1 MSQSGNGAVD
11 CADVLRCLDD
21 VDDEVRDRAAMYVK
35 VLEDKQMADVYVREE
50 ATFSLASLES
60 ELASYVKDDS
70 RHASAFDLASV
81 PKVSR
86 EQAAAEV
93 ASSRPSAFEEIAASS
108 SKSAEPASA
117 PATASETQSAY
128 AAQIA
133 AVPEFESYG
142 PILKSSAKPIAL
154 SESETEYV
162 VSVVKHIFK
171 EHVVF
176 QFNIS
181 NTIPDTVLEEL
192 SVIMGPQPD
201 CGLTEDFIIPVDSLT
216 SAQGSGTV
224 YVSYTRTEPA
234 SYAAGSFSCTLRFV
248 SKEVDPTTGEPEEE
262 GYPDEYQVEDCDL
275 GAADVSWHPFR
286 SDLFPC

>member
-1 MSQSGNGAVD
+1 VSSSGGELFND
-11 CADVLRCLDD
+11 YKSFADIRCLDD
-21 VDDEVRDRAAMYVK
+21 VDDEVRDRAAMYVR
-35 VLEDKQMADVYVREE
+35 VLDDKELADVYVREE
-50 ATFSLASLES
+50 ATFSLAALES

-70 RHASAFDLASV
+70 RHSTAFDLASV

-93 ASSRPSAFEEIAASS
+93 ASSRPSALESINASS
-108 SKSAEPASA
+108 SKTAEPVT
-117 PATASETQSAY
+117 PATASETQSSY

-142 PILKSSAKPIAL
+142 QILKSSPKPIAL
-154 SESETEYV
+154 TESETEYV
-162 VSVVKHIFK
+162 VSAVKHVFK

-201 CGLTEDFIIPVDSLT
+201 CGLVEDFIIPVTSLT
-216 SAQGSGTV
+216 AAEGTGAV
-224 YVSYTRTEPA
+224 YVSYTREEPSAYA
-234 SYAAGSFSCTLRFV
+234 SGSFSCTLRFV
-248 SKEVDPTTGEPEEE
+248 SKEVDPSTGEPEDE
-262 GYPDEYQVEDCDL
+262 GYPDEYQIEDVDL
-275 GAADVSWHPFR
+275 GAADVSPCSFR
-286 SDLFPC
+286 

>member
-1 MSQSGNGAVD
+1 MYVRVLD
-11 CADVLRCLDD
+11 DKELADVF
-21 VDDEVRDRAAMYVK
+21 
-35 VLEDKQMADVYVREE
+35 VREE

-70 RHASAFDLASV
+70 RHLTAFDLASV

-93 ASSRPSAFEEIAASS
+93 ASSRPSALEAIASS
-108 SKSAEPASA
+108 SKVPEPA
-117 PATASETQSAY
+117 PATASETQSSY

-142 PILKSSAKPIAL
+142 SILKSSPKPIAL
-154 SESETEYV
+154 TESETEYV
-162 VSVVKHIFK
+162 VSVVKHVFR

-176 QFNIS
+176 QFNVS

-216 SAQGSGTV
+216 AAEGTGAV

-248 SKEVDPTTGEPEEE
+248 SKEVDPSTGEPEDE
-262 GYPDEYQVEDCDL
+262 GYPDEYQIEDCDL
-275 GAADVSWHPFR
+275 GAADVSIV
-286 SDLFPC
+286 SLSQQNTS

>member
-1 MSQSGNGAVD
+1 
-11 CADVLRCLDD
+11 
-21 VDDEVRDRAAMYVK
+21 MYVK

-93 ASSRPSAFEEIAASS
+93 ASTRPSAFEEIAASS

-128 AAQIA
+128 ATQIA

-142 PILKSSAKPIAL
+142 SILKSSAKPIAL

-171 EHVVF
+171 KHVVF

-216 SAQGSGTV
+216 SAQGTGTV
-224 YVSYTRTEPA
+224 YVSYSRTEPA

-275 GAADVSWHPFR
+275 GAADVSWHRFR
-286 SDLFPC
+286 L

>member
-1 MSQSGNGAVD
+1 
-11 CADVLRCLDD
+11 
-21 VDDEVRDRAAMYVK
+21 MYVK
-35 VLEDKQMADVYVREE
+35 VLEDKELADVYVREE

-60 ELASYVKDDS
+60 ELATYVKDGS
-70 RHASAFDLASV
+70 RHATAFDLASV

-93 ASSRPSAFEEIAASS
+93 SASRPSALEAIASS
-108 SKSAEPASA
+108 SKVAEPAAA
-117 PATASETQSAY
+117 PATASETQSSY

-142 PILKSSAKPIAL
+142 SILKSSPKPIAL
-154 SESETEYV
+154 TESETEYV
-162 VSVVKHIFK
+162 VSAVKHVFK

-176 QFNIS
+176 QFNVS

-216 SAQGSGTV
+216 AAEGTGAV
-224 YVSYTRTEPA
+224 YVSYSRSDPA
-234 SYAAGSFSCTLRFV
+234 AYAAGSFSCTLRFV
-248 SKEVDPTTGEPEEE
+248 SKEVDPSTGEPEDE
-262 GYPDEYQVEDCDL
+262 GYPDEYQIEDVDL
-275 GAADVSWHPFR
+275 GAADVGTHHSAHSLFAD
-286 SDLFPC
+286 DLVHITYIRYIR